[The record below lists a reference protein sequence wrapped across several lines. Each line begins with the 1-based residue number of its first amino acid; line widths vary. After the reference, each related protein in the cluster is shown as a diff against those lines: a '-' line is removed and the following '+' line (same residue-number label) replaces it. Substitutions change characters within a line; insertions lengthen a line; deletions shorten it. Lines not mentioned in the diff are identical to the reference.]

1 MSGSVYDID
10 LQDDKH
16 TAIYTATESA
26 SSYYKHQG
34 AVFNVIVKIVSG
46 SVYDLISKSTE
57 SNTGHTSQ
65 HEGIRTSPCIS
76 TEAIFSMLIVEIM
89 SECIYKRS
97 QKTTPISHYGN

>member
-1 MSGSVYDID
+1 MSGSVYDIE

-16 TAIYTATESA
+16 TTIYPTIEAA

-57 SNTGHTSQ
+57 SNTSHTFQ
-65 HEGIRTSPCIS
+65 HEGIRTSPCIN
-76 TEAIFSMLIVEIM
+76 TKAVFSMSIVKIM
-89 SECIYKRS
+89 SGCVYIK
-97 QKTTPISHYGN
+97 

>member
-46 SVYDLISKSTE
+46 SVYD
-57 SNTGHTSQ
+57 TSLKQ
-65 HEGIRTSPCIS
+65 
-76 TEAIFSMLIVEIM
+76 
-89 SECIYKRS
+89 Y
-97 QKTTPISHYGN
+97 QDDD